1 MNCARP
7 MAARLITSNPFMLL
21 FKQQNVSV
29 EELSTDSYPMEMFLK
44 QIFAQEA
51 KLREQIC

>member
-29 EELSTDSYPMEMFLK
+29 EELSTDSCPMEMFLK